1 MSDPAAGSSAQ
12 PPQGEPGGYAPSVA
26 ERFSA
31 FQRAGGL
38 VVPLVTMLL
47 AFFIAGLVVLVTTG
61 HNPLSTYHAIFNGT
75 GLSWFFHPG
84 ATPSASRS
92 RSRRFGSRWTR
103 TASNHATRTHCSRPC
118 S

>member
-1 MSDPAAGSSAQ
+1 RRGVRTRRRCRDARDSDDRRWWERGGRGGMSDVSPEGSAQ
-12 PPQGEPGGYAPSVA
+12 PPQGQPGGYAPSVA

-61 HNPLSTYHAIFNGT
+61 HNPLSTYRAIFNGT
-75 GLSWFFHPG
+75 GLVWFFHP
-84 ATPSASRS
+84 
-92 RSRRFGSRWTR
+92 
-103 TASNHATRTHCSRPC
+103 
-118 S
+118 